1 MKEKKFRKAPQ
12 NVDQGDGKRGNYLKE
27 AKRKLLYT
35 FKDLDAQIFLK
46 MKKSEVEELD
56 ENTTCFL
63 HPHMGKENIVWP
75 LTDGNF
81 LCVTEG
87 KQL

>member
-35 FKDLDAQIFLK
+35 FKDLDA
-46 MKKSEVEELD
+46 
-56 ENTTCFL
+56 
-63 HPHMGKENIVWP
+63 
-75 LTDGNF
+75 
-81 LCVTEG
+81 
-87 KQL
+87 